1 MCLAACNRK
10 VGAALFHVE
19 MITRDAPGLTGQ
31 PRDALS
37 TDPPTSGLQHPLWSQ
52 TPADPVKPVAADPP
66 LFSQET
72 LTFSENTLGKITLK
86 LHLIARICHMVT
98 FSCKEA
104 RKSNSLV

>member
-1 MCLAACNRK
+1 M
-10 VGAALFHVE
+10 FHVE
-19 MITRDAPGLTGQ
+19 MIMRDGPGLTRQ

-37 TDPPTSGLQHPLWSQ
+37 TDLPIYGLQHPLWSQ
-52 TPADPVKPVAADPP
+52 TPADPVKHVAADPP

-86 LHLIARICHMVT
+86 LHLIDRICHMVT

-104 RKSNSLV
+104 WKSSSLV